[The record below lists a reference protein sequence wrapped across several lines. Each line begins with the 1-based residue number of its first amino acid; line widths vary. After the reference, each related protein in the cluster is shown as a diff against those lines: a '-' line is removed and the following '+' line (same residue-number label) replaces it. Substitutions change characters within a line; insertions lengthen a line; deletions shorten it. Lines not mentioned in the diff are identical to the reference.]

1 MDKEKE
7 EQELVD
13 KNVNPDV
20 ENLQDTAVD
29 PITYDVLM
37 NNVLKFS
44 QNVGQLVWVDEKE
57 EGVSADKSIDNNSN
71 KINVVRFLSDGKK
84 QLFSIVVT
92 EESEIK
98 MKN

>member
-44 QNVGQLVWVDEKE
+44 QNVVK
-57 EGVSADKSIDNNSN
+57 KHNY
-71 KINVVRFLSDGKK
+71 FL
-84 QLFSIVVT
+84 
-92 EESEIK
+92 
-98 MKN
+98 